1 MWWDKFKN
9 FVKKTRE
16 ISTSV
21 DNLTAYPD
29 LTASLKEISDK
40 MNQMSSSLDS
50 NKQDLKD
57 LSHKMDD
64 FDKELV
70 KIKDGLQMEL
80 FSSLQLLHQRLK
92 AQRYATVED
101 KMEAKRYY
109 DQIHNLGKD
118 GWSQKYYDEI
128 IDLPESKA
136 DYYKNLNSN

>member
-1 MWWDKFKN
+1 
-9 FVKKTRE
+9 
-16 ISTSV
+16 
-21 DNLTAYPD
+21 
-29 LTASLKEISDK
+29 
-40 MNQMSSSLDS
+40 MNQISSSLDS

-92 AQRYATVED
+92 VQRYATVEE

-128 IDLPESKA
+128 IALPESKA